1 MRRSSWRAN
10 SAWSAPWCA
19 SAPRQAPPTLVAM
32 RHGPARKRGSSP
44 RSRTCCCPRR
54 IATPMPRGVRHGG
67 MLVPVQVGLDQADQA
82 ADILEDAGAVDL
94 DQQEEGW
101 REGGWTGRDA
111 GAPAAAAPL
120 AARRRGSSRRSRSA
134 TKLPTASKPCAKTCA
149 RPRSR
154 SRTPPRGRAPQRP
167 ARPAPSR
174 GGPDNCR
181 VVPQAKQSQGR
192 RGSAAM
198 RAGHGTSSAQVSK
211 T

>member
-1 MRRSSWRAN
+1 MVRIS
-10 SAWSAPWCA
+10 PEA
-19 SAPRQAPPTLVAM
+19 SASDAGGDAARPCQETGFLASIKNLLLPEED
-32 RHGPARKRGSSP
+32 RHAY
-44 RSRTCCCPRR
+44 
-54 IATPMPRGVRHGG
+54 AQGVRRGG

-101 REGGWTGRDA
+101 REGGWTSRDA

-120 AARRRGSSRRSRSA
+120 AASRRGSSRRSRSA
-134 TKLPTASKPCAKTCA
+134 TKLPTASKPCATTCA